1 MTKGGR
7 REGREGRD
15 EKGQRGREGRGKWRR
30 EKGRG
35 ERKKIIWDGR
45 EEESSR

>member
-30 EKGRG
+30 EKGRE
-35 ERKKIIWDGR
+35 ERKKISWDGR

>member
-1 MTKGGR
+1 MTKGWR

-15 EKGQRGREGRGKWRR
+15 EKRQRGREGRGKWRR

-35 ERKKIIWDGR
+35 ERKKISWGGK
-45 EEESSR
+45 EESSR